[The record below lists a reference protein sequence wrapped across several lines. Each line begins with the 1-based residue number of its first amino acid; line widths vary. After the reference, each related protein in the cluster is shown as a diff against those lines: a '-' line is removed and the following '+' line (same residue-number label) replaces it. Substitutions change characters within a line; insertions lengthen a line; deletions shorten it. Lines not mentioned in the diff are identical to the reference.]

1 VSEVARR
8 FVIAQS
14 WWIASELVRR
24 HPELRLIETHPGGG
38 LYDCLTIVG
47 PGSDPETLIDLNRE
61 GRIHVHARAG
71 FEPIDWEEVLRS
83 ANAHDVVR
91 RLEAGAG
98 FEAPTNTPASTPAV
112 LGYRVISRVLSSLVN
127 DKRQWDARNGQFDFA
142 DGVFEPNPHLQQF
155 PTVREAAS
163 DRRAD
168 DIHGQP
174 HYRFWVISADAEL
187 LAVVDS
193 DGGLHLRD
201 RPPVRLPRLYRESG
215 RSLTALIASVFGN
228 FLP

>member
-1 VSEVARR
+1 MSEIAPR

-14 WWIASELVRR
+14 WWIASEIVRR

-47 PGSDPETLIDLNRE
+47 PGPHPASLIQLNRQ
-61 GRIHVHARAG
+61 GRIHVSARAE
-71 FEPIDWEEVLRS
+71 FEPIEWQEVLRS
-83 ANAHDVVR
+83 ADAHDVVR

-98 FEAPTNTPASTPAV
+98 FRSPTTTPASTPAV

-127 DKRQWDARNGQFDFA
+127 DKRQWDARNGQLDSA
-142 DGVFEPNPHLQQF
+142 DGAFEPNPQLQQF

-163 DRRAD
+163 QRRAD
-168 DIHGQP
+168 DILGQP
-174 HYRFWVISADAEL
+174 HYRFWVLSGDAEP

-201 RPPVRLPRLYRESG
+201 RPHVRLPRLYRESG
-215 RSLTALIASVFGN
+215 RSLTALIASVFGS